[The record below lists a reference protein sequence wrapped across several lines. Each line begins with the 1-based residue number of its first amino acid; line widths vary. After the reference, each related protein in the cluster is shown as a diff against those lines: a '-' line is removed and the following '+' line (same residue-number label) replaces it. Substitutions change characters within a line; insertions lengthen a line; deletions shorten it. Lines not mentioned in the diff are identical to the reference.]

1 MKKEKGMASEKKI
14 MSHEN
19 KKKALD
25 QIKKRKKNIRSI
37 EDTPEVEGL
46 RENQSRI
53 YL

>member
-1 MKKEKGMASEKKI
+1 MKKEKGMASEKK
-14 MSHEN
+14 N
-19 KKKALD
+19 NVTWKQKKALD